1 MACPK
6 RPLIAVLR
14 SGWWALTCS
23 RTLCRPSPWRTVAI
37 YLAVNRA
44 KAVKPPA
51 RVEIRVGVT
60 AKFDFA
66 GGTMEQFA
74 SLKRSK
80 DGQPV
85 RYLVVDDSV
94 FARKNLARIVET
106 FGGQVAGEAGDG
118 MTAITEYDRTN
129 PDIVLMDITMPQM
142 EGIEAAEKI
151 VAQHPEARIVMVS
164 SVGYQENIV
173 AALQRGAR
181 HFVQKPVKP
190 EVLYEVIKYVLGE
203 DVAVANAAGA
213 GA

>member
-1 MACPK
+1 
-6 RPLIAVLR
+6 
-14 SGWWALTCS
+14 
-23 RTLCRPSPWRTVAI
+23 
-37 YLAVNRA
+37 
-44 KAVKPPA
+44 
-51 RVEIRVGVT
+51 
-60 AKFDFA
+60 
-66 GGTMEQFA
+66 MEQFA

-164 SVGYQENIV
+164 SVGYQKNIV

-203 DVAVANAAGA
+203 DVAVAQAAGA

>member
-1 MACPK
+1 
-6 RPLIAVLR
+6 
-14 SGWWALTCS
+14 
-23 RTLCRPSPWRTVAI
+23 
-37 YLAVNRA
+37 
-44 KAVKPPA
+44 
-51 RVEIRVGVT
+51 
-60 AKFDFA
+60 
-66 GGTMEQFA
+66 MEQFA
-74 SLKRSK
+74 PVKRK

-94 FARKNLARIVET
+94 FARKNLARMIES

-118 MTAITEYDRTN
+118 CTAITEYDRMT

-142 EGIEAAEKI
+142 EGIEAAERI
-151 VAQHPEARIVMVS
+151 VRAHPSARIVMVS
-164 SVGYQENIV
+164 SVGYQDNIV

-203 DVAVANAAGA
+203 DASVASAAGA

>member
-1 MACPK
+1 MK
-6 RPLIAVLR
+6 
-14 SGWWALTCS
+14 
-23 RTLCRPSPWRTVAI
+23 
-37 YLAVNRA
+37 
-44 KAVKPPA
+44 
-51 RVEIRVGVT
+51 
-60 AKFDFA
+60 
-66 GGTMEQFA
+66 QFA
-74 SLKRSK
+74 ALLRK
-80 DGQPV
+80 DNQPV

-94 FARKNLARIVET
+94 FARKNLIKMIEM
-106 FGGQVAGEAGDG
+106 FGGEVAGEAGDG
-118 MTAITEYDRTN
+118 LTAIAEFNRIN

-151 VAQHPEARIVMVS
+151 VQQHPEARIVMVS

-203 DVAVANAAGA
+203 DGVVAATAGA